1 MSLEG
6 NTLEC
11 EYVKAAY
18 THIII
23 LPSAPIRETDREAEY
38 RRIGRILGKLK
49 PVISNDQT
57 TQIQLAVEAKDH
69 GTLRTLVEPHSPAA
83 LTELQLFAN
92 HTLLMYTCERGTIKL
107 LDILLEMGVE
117 THELEWSDNNELK
130 SVLRNESHRSEM
142 LTKVLD
148 MIPSDQLSDMIS
160 TTWDPDPEGQD
171 NLQSPLEMAEK
182 FSDPDCLNALRARLA

>member
-1 MSLEG
+1 M
-6 NTLEC
+6 
-11 EYVKAAY
+11 
-18 THIII
+18 
-23 LPSAPIRETDREAEY
+23 
-38 RRIGRILGKLK
+38 
-49 PVISNDQT
+49 ISNDQT

-69 GTLRTLVEPHSPAA
+69 STFRTLVEPHSSAD

-92 HTLLMYTCERGTIKL
+92 HTLLMYTCERGTIEL
-107 LDILLEMGVE
+107 LDILLEVGVE

-148 MIPSDQLSDMIS
+148 MIPADQLSDMIN

-171 NLQSPLEMAEK
+171 DLQSPLEMAQK
-182 FSDPDCLNALRARLA
+182 LSDPDCLKTLRARLG